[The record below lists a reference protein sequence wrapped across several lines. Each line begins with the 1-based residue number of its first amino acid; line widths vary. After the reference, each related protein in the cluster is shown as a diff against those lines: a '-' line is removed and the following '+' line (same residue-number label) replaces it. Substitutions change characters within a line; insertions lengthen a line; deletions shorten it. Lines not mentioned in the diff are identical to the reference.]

1 MDVGLLWQKI
11 AAPDEFYVKTIG
23 IGCTL
28 ERNGILN
35 L

>member
-1 MDVGLLWQKI
+1 MLVCSGKKI